1 MRKAIYLAIQYMK
14 KQKGRTFSLII
25 GISLAVMLVFSL
37 NVVPETKSKI
47 ETERAYKTYGDYH
60 VEYSNLDKD
69 IVEKLR
75 DEKGIRDMY
84 EIVNLGSIVDKNGI
98 TMALDSSNKDFI
110 KEIGYKLEKGRLPQN
125 ENEIILESKAL
136 EKMGVDEK
144 LNQNI
149 NFNIQKEYK
158 EKDGENKIFAKNNS
172 FKLVGIISKPKDYY
186 EEYEDHIL
194 KAFAYYQE
202 GKDNFIPLDL
212 VKYGGTLSF
221 STKAPQMSKIEGVI
235 GKYGLSQM
243 NFMGNAGLIQTLNS
257 FEMQGT
263 TKFEANNKLLPMF
276 TAVLVIYNI
285 FNMVL
290 VDMTKQLGTLKAIGA
305 SKKHIRII
313 ILTQSLLVLVLGTLI
328 GILLGIILSYIGL
341 AMIYKG
347 IIGLYISKN
356 SLLQPITMAT
366 ITVLIASIVPIYKSG
381 KISPIEAIRSSD
393 KTSSKQ
399 KNRFYYKFIRKVF
412 GVSGERAYKNLWRNK
427 IRTILSILAISLG
440 GSLYIKMMALYNDDY
455 SYDNTAWSIMSMGD
469 IDINLTHNRFNV
481 NNSYAGY
488 SSKYIDEVSK
498 IKDVKS
504 VEASTS
510 IYGYLKPEFSNLD
523 NEYIKNQGIS
533 KEDKVLET
541 DLWMQG
547 YDEKTLKGFDKYIEK
562 GSTDLNK
569 DKSKYPNVLVYNHF
583 YNGDNKNKIL
593 KDLNIG
599 DLLTTKIPAIEN
611 GKEVYKDMTVRVAG
625 FINRK
630 WGKEREI
637 GNFSAM
643 QVAISQDELWQF
655 TGRNTYN
662 KISMKIE
669 KGSDVAVHKKLEKV
683 IKNEPYGEIESK
695 YKYKQFFEKQEV
707 ENKRVVLLVVSLIL
721 VISSLNILCTIKTN
735 LIMRIKE
742 FATLRA
748 IGMSMKKLKR
758 MIMIES
764 IMYGLLGGIIAS
776 VYATYDQYKY
786 VKIVNEIVASGF
798 GTQNVQAFKIPI
810 IEILQYISVCVL
822 ICVLAVL
829 LVRKKIEELSIVE
842 GLRNDE

>member
-14 KQKGRTFSLII
+14 KQKGRTFSLVI

-37 NVVPETKSKI
+37 TVVPETKSKI
-47 ETERAYKTYGDYH
+47 EIERAYKTYGDYH
-60 VEYSNLDKD
+60 VEYGNLDKD
-69 IVEKLR
+69 IVEKIKN
-75 DEKGIRDMY
+75 EKGIRDMY
-84 EIVNLGSIVDKNGI
+84 EIVNIGSIVDKNGI

-110 KEIGYKLEKGRLPQN
+110 KERGYKLEKGNLPQN
-125 ENEIILESKAL
+125 ENEIVLESKAL
-136 EKMGVDEK
+136 EVMGLDDK

-158 EKDGENKIFAKNNS
+158 DKNGENKIFTKSNS

-186 EEYEDHIL
+186 EEFEYHML
-194 KAFAYYQE
+194 KSFTYYQE

-221 STKAPQMSKIEGVI
+221 NGKAPSFNKINKVM
-235 GKYGLSQM
+235 GKYGL
-243 NFMGNAGLIQTLNS
+243 NEIDFKANEGLIQTLNS
-257 FEMQGT
+257 YNTKEV
-263 TKFEANNKLLPMF
+263 TKFDINNKLLPMF

-290 VDMTKQLGTLKAIGA
+290 VDMTNQIGILKAIGA
-305 SKKHIRII
+305 SKKHIRTI
-313 ILTQSLLVLVLGTLI
+313 ILTQSLLVLII
-328 GILLGIILSYIGL
+328 GILIGLLLGTILSYIGL
-341 AMIYKG
+341 AMIYKD
-347 IIGLYISKN
+347 IISLYISKV
-356 SLLQPITMAT
+356 SLLQPIIMAT

-393 KTSSKQ
+393 KANSKQ

-412 GVSGERAYKNLWRNK
+412 GLSGEIAYKNFWRNK

-440 GSLYIKMMALYNDDY
+440 GSLYIRMMALYDDD
-455 SYDNTAWSIMSMGD
+455 SAYDNTAWSVMSMGD

-481 NNSYAGY
+481 DNSYAGY
-488 SSKYIDEVSK
+488 GSKYINEVSN
-498 IKDVKS
+498 IKNVKS

-523 NEYIKNQGIS
+523 SEYIRNQGIS
-533 KEDKVLET
+533 NKDKVLET

-569 DKSKYPNVLVYNHF
+569 DKSNYPNVLVYNHF

-599 DLLTTKIPAIEN
+599 DLLTTKIPAIED
-611 GKEVYKDMTVRVAG
+611 GKKVYKDMTVRVAG
-625 FINRK
+625 FINRE

-637 GNFSAM
+637 GNVTAM
-643 QVAISQDELWQF
+643 QLAISQDELWKF

-707 ENKRVVLLVVSLIL
+707 ENKRVVLLVVILIL
-721 VISSLNILCTIKTN
+721 IISSLNILCTIKTN

-742 FATLRA
+742 FATLRS
-748 IGMSMKKLKR
+748 IGMSMKKLKS
-758 MIMIES
+758 MIVIES
-764 IMYGLLGGIIAS
+764 IMYGLLGGLIAS
-776 VYATYDQYKY
+776 IFATYDQYKY
-786 VKIVNEIVASGF
+786 VKMVNEVMATGF
-798 GTQNVQAFKIPI
+798 GAQNVQTFKVPI
-810 IEILQYISVCVL
+810 IQILQYIFVCVL
-822 ICVLAVL
+822 ICVVAVL
-829 LVRKKIEELSIVE
+829 LVRGKIEKLSIVE
-842 GLRNDE
+842 GLRNNE